1 MDVLDDI
8 DFKSRYNKYVTLSQE
23 VVDKHAP
30 IITRTV
36 CNWDDPPWMDSE
48 YKSNRCN
55 RRKLEKTW
63 KGDNTEENWTAYVEQ
78 RQLCAE
84 MSLTKQKTHYS
95 KVVDEAGNDQK
106 CLFKVV
112 NYLLDRTKVRS
123 LPEHTDSIQLADDF
137 NDYYIKKI
145 ADIRK
150 TIPNNFVDVNITV
163 DIFNGDNMNYFE
175 PTTEEELK
183 GIIKEFGIKTS
194 PEDPIPANI
203 LGIIIDDA
211 LPSLTKLIN
220 ESLSKGT
227 MDGVKLSVIDPL
239 LKICGLDTDVKK
251 NYRPVSN
258 LVFFS
263 KLIERFVLKRLNTHM
278 TVNGLHCDSQ
288 FGYKKYH
295 STETCGK
302 HVVNMW

>member
-1 MDVLDDI
+1 M
-8 DFKSRYNKYVTLSQE
+8 
-23 VVDKHAP
+23 
-30 IITRTV
+30 
-36 CNWDDPPWMDSE
+36 
-48 YKSNRCN
+48 
-55 RRKLEKTW
+55 
-63 KGDNTEENWTAYVEQ
+63 
-78 RQLCAE
+78 
-84 MSLTKQKTHYS
+84 KQVMT
-95 KVVDEAGNDQK
+95 K

-150 TIPNNFVDVNITV
+150 AIPNNFVDVNIPV

-194 PEDPIPANI
+194 PEDPIPANN

-211 LPSLTKLIN
+211 LTSLTKLIN

-227 MDGVKLSVIDPL
+227 MAG
-239 LKICGLDTDVKK
+239 
-251 NYRPVSN
+251 
-258 LVFFS
+258 F
-263 KLIERFVLKRLNTHM
+263 
-278 TVNGLHCDSQ
+278 
-288 FGYKKYH
+288 
-295 STETCGK
+295 
-302 HVVNMW
+302 